1 MIGSPTYYFMSMKIY
16 TIYFMNIIKEQRDT
30 IIRENDTGQD
40 ELIRILET
48 EGLTKQSTE
57 LIIKQTLSGNIDLS
71 VLREQGYNHIKT
83 IEFAAGEITGLQNV
97 PDDLKS
103 LSCSQQLLIELENL
117 PPSLETLNIHNNYLK
132 TLDLDRCKKLKVL
145 NISHN
150 HVDKI
155 ENMPASL
162 EELYCDNNEIKLLDL
177 RPVQQLRVLH
187 ISNNKA
193 VIIEN
198 LPPSLVDFK
207 SENNPMVELEYSN
220 GDSLEKDSDSETEDE
235 SKPTKKKH
243 TTVRRVDYIEA
254 LYEYFKLKA
263 AYEERL
269 KQQKK
274 AAYANA
280 AGKRKVAKRLVS
292 EVKAKCINCSRP
304 VGTIFTSENFRY
316 TAICGDKKN
325 PCNLKII
332 LYNGLTKTNEYWLNN
347 DRELLDDSKEA
358 IIEQKMDTLFDYMSE
373 EESVKQFKQKL
384 ADYNNDA
391 AKYKDTED
399 RYNELYHDPNR
410 IAMIKTKH
418 ELVYGLIATIR
429 RMMGEYEKTGNAAI
443 LKTAIGIQVK
453 ELEPEIHNLRMLKYE
468 IMEMNVKDGR
478 HVLFQR
484 DVSLAKT
491 DYNIGEPVS
500 VIHYEKNN

>member
-1 MIGSPTYYFMSMKIY
+1 
-16 TIYFMNIIKEQRDT
+16 MNIIKEQRDT

-40 ELIRILET
+40 ELIQILESD
-48 EGLTKQSTE
+48 GISKQSTE
-57 LIIKQTLSGNIDLS
+57 LIIRQPLSGNIDLS
-71 VLREQGYNHIKT
+71 VLREYGYTYIKT
-83 IEFAAGEITGLQNV
+83 IEFVEGEITGLQNV
-97 PDDLKS
+97 PDDLTS

-117 PPSLETLNIHNNYLK
+117 PPSLESLNIQNNYLK

-145 NISHN
+145 NIINN
-150 HVDKI
+150 HVNKI
-155 ENMPASL
+155 ENMPPSL
-162 EELYCDNNEIKLLDL
+162 EELYCDNNDFKILDL
-177 RPVQQLRVLH
+177 QTVQQLRVLH

-220 GDSLEKDSDSETEDE
+220 GADSSESEDE

-243 TTVRRVDYIEA
+243 TTVQRVNYIEA
-254 LYEYFKLKA
+254 LYEYFKLKS

-274 AAYANA
+274 TAYAKGD
-280 AGKRKVAKRLVS
+280 GKRKVAKRLVS

-304 VGTIFTSENFRY
+304 VGTIFTSDNARY

-332 LYNGLTKTNEYWLNN
+332 LFNAITKTNEYWLNY
-347 DRELLDDSKEA
+347 DRELLDDSKEE

-373 EESVKQFKQKL
+373 EESVKQFKHKL
-384 ADYNNDA
+384 ADYNKA
-391 AKYKDTED
+391 ASEYRATED

-410 IAMIKTKH
+410 IELIHKKQ
-418 ELVYGLIATIR
+418 ELVYELIATIR
-429 RMMGEYEKTGNAAI
+429 KMMGEYEKTGNAEI
-443 LKTAIGIQVK
+443 LRTAVGIQVK

-468 IMEMNVKDGR
+468 IMEMYNKEGSY
-478 HVLFQR
+478 VLFQR

-491 DYNIGEPVS
+491 DYNIGEPAS
-500 VIHYEKNN
+500 IIHYEKNA